1 MKDHS
6 LIQLT
11 QKKNHSHSTKTRRK
25 QTNEQINEKQVQRWT
40 HLDELSDVLRF
51 DGVRISSAELGTI
64 HGQKLLESY
73 L

>member
-1 MKDHS
+1 MLYHS
-6 LIQLT
+6 LMYHT
-11 QKKNHSHSTKTRRK
+11 FTK
-25 QTNEQINEKQVQRWT
+25 QINEKQVQRWT
-40 HLDELSDVLRF
+40 HLDEFSDVLRF